1 MNVMF
6 PWSFSPFDKNT
17 MKKMQQMRPEEV
29 EKYVNDLMGKM
40 LPPDMQ
46 TMNNSRG
53 TNPFNIQSPNDDHN
67 HSPLHASVFET
78 HDHVF
83 VMIPITNEEWLQTM
97 RLCHTS
103 NQLIVEHIPEREDK
117 QTITLPAIVRKKGT
131 KASYKDG
138 RLEIKFLKNVDM
150 QYSEI
155 DITEKY

>member
-1 MNVMF
+1 MF

-17 MKKMQQMRPEEV
+17 LKKIQQMRPEEV

-46 TMNNSRG
+46 AMNYSTG
-53 TNPFNIQSPNDDHN
+53 TNPFTIQSTNDDN
-67 HSPLHASVFET
+67 NNQIPLQASVFET
-78 HDHVF
+78 HDYVF
-83 VMIPITNEEWLQTM
+83 VMIPIKNEEWLQNM
-97 RLCHTS
+97 RLYHTS
-103 NQLIVEHIPEREDK
+103 NQLIVEHIPEKEDK

-131 KASYKDG
+131 KASCKDG
-138 RLEIKFLKNVDM
+138 SLEIKFQKNIDM